1 MLGACCAVDH
11 PTHHNE
17 LRADEPRDDAA
28 RRDLEGHR
36 LRHVARFG
44 YLLKAKAL
52 IPLRRRGERQ
62 QVDIRRAEPARR
74 VPLQQPSDDR
84 RSGPSVSVLR
94 EDKDTGKLPELPLVG
109 RRRVAGPSSFI
120 GAARERLVLVRP
132 G

>member
-1 MLGACCAVDH
+1 MFNELRCFN

-44 YLLKAKAL
+44 YLLEAKAFV
-52 IPLRRRGERQ
+52 PLCRRGERQ

-84 RSGPSVSVLR
+84 CPGPAVSVLP
-94 EDKDTGKLPELPLVG
+94 EDKNAGKLPELPLVG
-109 RRRVAGPSSFI
+109 RRRVAYPSSFI
-120 GAARERLVLVRP
+120 GAARERLVLVSP